1 MNLTEL
7 KRLALQSTKLELDTA
22 EAVRDESGKYSD
34 CPMCGGEG
42 TVDCENEF
50 VNIDGVAL
58 GVQFYGIGKEFGYT
72 EAYFRSVTPAAILE
86 LLEQRDQLLEALK
99 GLIAVTKESRGVA
112 GYHLNGQIADW
123 DEFDFYDKA
132 IDAIAAA
139 EGE

>member
-1 MNLTEL
+1 MGVTEL

-22 EAVRDESGKYSD
+22 EVVRDESGKYSD

-58 GVQFYGIGKEFGYT
+58 GVQFYGIGKEFGYA

-86 LLEQRDQLLEALK
+86 LLEQRDQLLEALQNVLK
-99 GLIAVTKESRGVA
+99 AGRGTSGRIILEQEDEAEIIA
-112 GYHLNGQIADW
+112 
-123 DEFDFYDKA
+123 
-132 IDAIAAA
+132 AIAAA
-139 EGE
+139 EVEL